1 MIVYK
6 FGGASVKNAEA
17 VKNVAE
23 IIKAADEDVMVVV
36 SAMAKTTNALEE
48 VVTHYF
54 NEEVEKA
61 LEKVNAIIAFHDNI
75 IKDLELDTDEEFV
88 TLVQSVYNR
97 LIQKLNAEVSSNFDF
112 EYDQIVSFGE
122 IISTVII
129 SGFLNLL
136 HLPNNWL
143 DARKI
148 IRTNNHFRKAEV
160 DWNETTLLISSKVQS
175 NESGMGI
182 FITQGFIGHTDT
194 GFTTTLGREGSDFT
208 AGILAYCLNAEKVVI
223 WKDVPG
229 MLNADPKYFNNCQK
243 LDQISYKEAIELS
256 YFGASVI
263 HPKTVKPLQNKNI
276 PLWVKSFI
284 SPDESG
290 TLISENV
297 DNDSLIPSYIFKS
310 NQALISISPKDFSF
324 VVEKNLSEIFAIL
337 AKYRITVNLMQNS
350 ALSFSFS
357 SDDSMSLRQAIEEL
371 KSDYHVRYNEKLSL
385 LTVRHYTEDVL
396 NDLLSKNQVLVE
408 QKSRHTARYVLKTD
422 E

>member
-23 IIKAADEDVMVVV
+23 IIKAADDEVMVVV

-48 VVTHYF
+48 VVNYYF
-54 NEEVEKA
+54 NGETEKA
-61 LEKVNAIIAFHDNI
+61 IEKAHSIVVFHDEI
-75 IKDLELDTDEEFV
+75 IRELDLDKEEEFV
-88 TLVQSVYNR
+88 TLIQGVYNR

-136 HLPNNWL
+136 NIPNHWL
-143 DARKI
+143 DARKL

-160 DWNETTLLISSKVQS
+160 DWDETMLLINSKIDS
-175 NESGMGI
+175 NNQEAKI

-194 GFTTTLGREGSDFT
+194 GFTTSLGREGSDFT
-208 AGILAYCLNAEKVVI
+208 AGILAYCLDAEKVVI

-284 SPDESG
+284 SPNEKG
-290 TLISENV
+290 TLISDNV
-297 DNDSLIPSYIFKS
+297 ENDSLIPSYIFKS
-310 NQALISISPKDFSF
+310 NQVLVSIYPKDFSF
-324 VVEKNLSEIFAIL
+324 VVEKNLSEIFATL
-337 AKYRITVNLMQNS
+337 ARYGVTVNLMQNS

-357 SDDSMSLRQAIEEL
+357 SDDSTSLRQAIEDL
-371 KSDYHVRYNEKLSL
+371 KSNYHVKYNEELSL
-385 LTVRHYTEDVL
+385 LTVRHYTEAVL
-396 NDLLSKNQVLVE
+396 NELLSKNQVLVE
-408 QKSRHTARYVLKTD
+408 QKSRYTARYVLKT
-422 E
+422 EE